1 MRWTSPKEINI
12 KARRELEGGGGAR
25 WSVIDT
31 VRMTGS
37 ANAMDVACRTINAG
51 GGSGGGHKIIAPGR
65 WQTDFESTRSARDIL
80 QFSENKLFQS
90 ANRSRHPSLFR
101 QNHGNRSRHPSK
113 ILLGS
118 DGRLR
123 QKFVFRSIH
132 SEIGSKK
139 VRPLSH
145 LRNKVLKN

>member
-1 MRWTSPKEINI
+1 MFGRPSNTPLGSADDGKRATRWTSPKELLM
-12 KARRELEGGGGAR
+12 R
-25 WSVIDT
+25 V
-31 VRMTGS
+31 GS
-37 ANAMDVACRTINAG
+37 SR
-51 GGSGGGHKIIAPGR
+51 GGHKRIAPDR
-65 WQTDFESTRSARDIL
+65 WQTDFESTGSARDIL

-113 ILLGS
+113 IFLGS
-118 DGRLR
+118 DCRLR